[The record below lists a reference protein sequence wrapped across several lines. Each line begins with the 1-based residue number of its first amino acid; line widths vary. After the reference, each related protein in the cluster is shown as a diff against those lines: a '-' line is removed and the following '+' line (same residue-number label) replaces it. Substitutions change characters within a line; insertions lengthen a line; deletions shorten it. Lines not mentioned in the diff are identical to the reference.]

1 MRLLYGKLKAS
12 AAALWADTDGIILPY
27 VTIMLVIF
35 VGVGALA
42 LDGARSTSLQ
52 TQLQKGADA
61 LAIAGAA
68 ELDRL
73 TTSTSRAT
81 NAINTLVTNSSLLTG
96 ANVTVS
102 SIRFL
107 SSLPASDNTAITAV
121 LCTTACTAAQSVQ
134 ARFVEVTVVPVS
146 MPTIM
151 PVQFFGSTDSVT
163 AGASAVAGMD
173 QVSCGLTP
181 IFICNPFEHPG
192 DTYDQATARI
202 EAADLDP
209 TFKRK
214 LIRLADS
221 GAAGTWGP
229 GDFGYLVPEPGT
241 LPNDTCF
248 PNSGDE
254 IGKAM
259 GMDKPLICVRQNGV
273 DLTTGNTAAALRG
286 LNTRF
291 GQYPS
296 PMPASCKTGY
306 PPDRNV
312 RSGYQIGPSSDWC
325 RATPDGSPSG
335 GTQRGRLAQQWRTA
349 GGFVP
354 HRQWKLLADRQSRIT
369 YLELYDV
376 LERRSSGGARRASG
390 LHGDGHHQPLRRLS
404 L

>member
-1 MRLLYGKLKAS
+1 MRLSVWKLTAS
-12 AAALWADTDGIILPY
+12 VRALWADTDGIMLPY

-81 NAINTLVTNSSLLTG
+81 NAINTFLTNSILLTG
-96 ANVTVS
+96 SNVTVS

-121 LCTTACTAAQSVQ
+121 LCTTACTAAQSIQ
-134 ARFVEVTVVPVS
+134 ARFVEVTVAPVS

-151 PVQFFGSTDSVT
+151 PVRFFGATNNSVT

-181 IFICNPFEHPG
+181 LFICNPFEQIG

-214 LIRLADS
+214 LIRLADT
-221 GAAGTWGP
+221 GAPGTWGP

-241 LPNDTCF
+241 LPNDSCF
-248 PNSGDE
+248 PNAGDE

-273 DLTTGNTAAALRG
+273 DLNTGNTAAALRG

-291 GQYPS
+291 GQYQNS
-296 PMPASCKTGY
+296 MPASCKTSY

-312 RSGYQIGPSSDWC
+312 KSGYKAGPGGDWC
-325 RATPDGSPSG
+325 RATPDGN
-335 GTQRGRLAQQWRTA
+335 
-349 GGFVP
+349 
-354 HRQWKLLADRQSRIT
+354 
-369 YLELYDV
+369 
-376 LERRSSGGARRASG
+376 ASG
-390 LHGDGHHQPLRRLS
+390 E
-404 L
+404 